1 MIKAKTRVTIITADA
16 FGDLERRINKFLDHV
31 NDLVDIKYRV
41 VIPPYQHLGEGFST
55 IYTAL
60 IIYKVKR

>member
-1 MIKAKTRVTIITADA
+1 MTKTRVTIIKADS
-16 FGDLERRINKFLDHV
+16 FNNLELRINKFLDHV
-31 NDLVDIKYRV
+31 NDLVDIKYQV

>member
-1 MIKAKTRVTIITADA
+1 MTKTRVTIIKADS
-16 FGDLERRINKFLDHV
+16 FNDLELRINKFLDHV
-31 NDLVDIKYRV
+31 NDLVDIKYQV

-55 IYTAL
+55 IYMAL

>member
-1 MIKAKTRVTIITADA
+1 MTKTRVTIIKADA

-31 NDLVDIKYRV
+31 SDLVDIKYRV
-41 VIPPYQHLGEGFST
+41 VIPPYQHLGGGFST

>member
-1 MIKAKTRVTIITADA
+1 MIKIKTRVTILKANE
-16 FGDLERRINKFLDHV
+16 FGDLERRINKFLSHV
-31 NDLVDIKYRV
+31 NNLVDIKYQV

-60 IIYKVKR
+60 IIYKVKK